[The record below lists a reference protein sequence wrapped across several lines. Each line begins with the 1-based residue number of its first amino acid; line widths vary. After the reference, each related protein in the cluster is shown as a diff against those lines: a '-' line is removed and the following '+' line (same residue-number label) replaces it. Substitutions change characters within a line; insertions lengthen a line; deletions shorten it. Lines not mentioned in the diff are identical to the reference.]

1 VVTCLKSADS
11 LAHAMI
17 AALLPYV
24 KWTLEAQFGKTAT
37 TQVPKWFKP
46 MARIRAADAYWDPKE
61 ECVRNK
67 SNDMLNVAMADEDG
81 LYWET
86 DAVETLPA
94 KRKKIK
100 VDDESITDSVST
112 VKTAISSIK
121 QRRTNNNRQKAMDT
135 PPIKNTTPKDAQM
148 VASQASTITQLTE
161 QVSILQLAH
170 NEINSKLDKLAEFI
184 MAQSAT
190 TKTPSPSKR
199 KAAGGL
205 RGSPGKEA

>member
-1 VVTCLKSADS
+1 
-11 LAHAMI
+11 MI

-24 KWTLEAQFGKTAT
+24 KWTLKARFGKVAT

-46 MARIRAADAYWDPKE
+46 MARLRAADAFWDPKE
-61 ECVRNK
+61 ECVQNK
-67 SNDMLNVAMADEDG
+67 SDEMLNVAMADEDG

-86 DAVETLPA
+86 DLVEVLPA

-100 VDDESITDSVST
+100 VNEESVTNSIST
-112 VKTAISSIK
+112 VKMAISSIK
-121 QRRTNNNRQKAMDT
+121 TSCTTSNHQKSTEAT
-135 PPIKNTTPKDAQM
+135 PPAKNTTAKDAQM
-148 VASQASTITQLTE
+148 VASQVSTITQLTK
-161 QVSILQLAH
+161 QFSILQLAH
-170 NEINSKLDKLAEFI
+170 NEINSKLDKLAEYI

-205 RGSPGKEA
+205 RGSPSDDP